1 MESVDLH
8 QRSDVPY
15 GMFLSGGIDS
25 ATLITLMA
33 RLNEQPVLAFTA
45 GFDAPG
51 AADEREQAAA
61 IARAVGAKHEAIE
74 VTEAMVWQHLPEIV
88 GGDGRPD
95 RWIMRSSRPGSSRG
109 GRVRT

>member
-1 MESVDLH
+1 MRRLDQALMESVDLH

-33 RLNEQPVLAFTA
+33 RLNDQPVLAFTA

-51 AADEREQAAA
+51 ATDERDQAAA
-61 IARAVGAKHEAIE
+61 IARAVGREA
-74 VTEAMVWQHLPEIV
+74 
-88 GGDGRPD
+88 
-95 RWIMRSSRPGSSRG
+95 
-109 GRVRT
+109 